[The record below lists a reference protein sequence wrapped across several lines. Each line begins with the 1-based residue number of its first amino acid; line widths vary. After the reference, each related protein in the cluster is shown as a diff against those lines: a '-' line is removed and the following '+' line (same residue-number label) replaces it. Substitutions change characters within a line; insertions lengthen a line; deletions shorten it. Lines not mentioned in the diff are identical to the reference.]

1 MRAIKKL
8 LLRAAANLSIMIK
21 TKAVK
26 PDGFLRA
33 LNRESAVLLGG
44 GYRAEDFPMRRQSR
58 GKR

>member
-33 LNRESAVLLGG
+33 LNRVLLGG